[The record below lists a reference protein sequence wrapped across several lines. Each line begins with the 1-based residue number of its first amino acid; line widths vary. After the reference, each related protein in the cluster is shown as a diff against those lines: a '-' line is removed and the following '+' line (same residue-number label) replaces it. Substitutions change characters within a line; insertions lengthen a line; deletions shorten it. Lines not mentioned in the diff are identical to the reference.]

1 MASPNFSKDKMAIVW
16 DLLPV
21 SIEDGQV
28 SLAGTQLDSWYGS
41 QFDKVAKNHSAT
53 SQVLC

>member
-1 MASPNFSKDKMAIVW
+1 MAIVW